1 MPFPSISPGIMD
13 RQEDADLAGRSK
25 SSAGLVT
32 KLTFQM
38 ADGST
43 PAIQPGYSGCGRCQG
58 HKDDD

>member
-1 MPFPSISPGIMD
+1 MD
-13 RQEDADLAGRSK
+13 GQEDADLAGRSK

-43 PAIQPGYSGCGRCQG
+43 PAIRPGYSGCGRCQG

>member
-1 MPFPSISPGIMD
+1 MPFPSVSRGIMD
-13 RQEDADLAGRSK
+13 GQQDADLAGRPK

-43 PAIQPGYSGCGRCQG
+43 PAIPPG
-58 HKDDD
+58 